1 MGTTLNFV
9 WEIADASL
17 DPALE
22 AELLA
27 AAKQETALR
36 LFRDGRISGGLAA
49 RLLGLTRLE
58 FLDLLRR
65 HGAPFVAYTDEE
77 LERDLRDL
85 SRSARPGSGS

>member
-1 MGTTLNFV
+1 M
-9 WEIADASL
+9 
-17 DPALE
+17 
-22 AELLA
+22 A
-27 AAKQETALR
+27 AARQETALG
-36 LFRDGRISGGLAA
+36 LFRDGRISAGLAA

-85 SRSARPGSGS
+85 SSSARPDGEAVPL